1 MTFLGRKLAKMA
13 AVLRGDRFDAVEIDP
28 RAVRFRDPNR
38 ERAFAEVHFKQH
50 ALSTLL
56 YTFMGLG
63 AYMSF
68 GVLDVIYLPNS
79 WEPVL
84 TIRIVACAA
93 MVTFI
98 SAWFYAGKK
107 VGYHLLPAIAMAV
120 AGAGIIAMVAVMP
133 SPKNETYYAGILLVV
148 TFFCN
153 MPLLRFYHALFVT
166 TALVVA
172 YTAVALFINPIPLAV
187 FINNMFFFTAMAVWA
202 LWTNYW
208 HQLYARQDYS
218 HTRKLREEA
227 AKISA
232 LFHEAEAANR
242 AKSEFLAIM
251 SHELRTP
258 LNAILGFSDMM
269 RTGIHGEIE
278 NDEYQEYLNHIHE
291 SGAHLLRLI
300 TDILDLSKAD
310 AGKLEVRENLVDIG
324 STLRVVGDMMKPL
337 ADKGEVALAVD
348 VPELTPVLK
357 ADERMVRQI
366 LINLISNAV
375 KFTPKDGTVNVF
387 ARPEEGGA
395 FSITIADTGIGIAE
409 DDIPRILQPFI
420 QVDSA
425 LNRRYEG
432 TGLGLPLANKLMEA
446 HGGTLEI
453 ESEEG
458 QGTRVKVT
466 FPADRMFEDGAI
478 PPLVASAG

>member
-1 MTFLGRKLAKMA
+1 V
-13 AVLRGDRFDAVEIDP
+13 VLRGDRFDAAEIDP
-28 RAVRFRDPNR
+28 KTVRFRDPNR
-38 ERAFAEVHFKQH
+38 ERAFAEVHFREH
-50 ALSTLL
+50 SFSTLF
-56 YTFMGLG
+56 YTLLG
-63 AYMSF
+63 ICVYLGF
-68 GVLDVIYLPNS
+68 GILDVVYIPDGWHEVLLIRLGTCFVLLAFLVIWFTYGNKIGQHIV
-79 WEPVL
+79 PV
-84 TIRIVACAA
+84 TA
-93 MVTFI
+93 M
-98 SAWFYAGKK
+98 
-107 VGYHLLPAIAMAV
+107 AIAGV
-120 AGAGIIAMVAVMP
+120 GIILMTLVMP
-133 SPKNETYYAGILLVV
+133 SPKNETYYVGILLVV
-148 TFFCN
+148 AFFCN
-153 MPLLRFYHALFVT
+153 MPLLRFYHALIVSSFLIVSY
-166 TALVVA
+166 ALVAGV
-172 YTAVALFINPIPLAV
+172 LNPIPGAV
-187 FINNMFFFTAMAVWA
+187 LLNNLFFFISMTLWS

-218 HTRKLREEA
+218 HTRKLREES

-291 SGAHLLRLI
+291 SGSHLLRLI

-324 STLRVVGDMMKPL
+324 ATIRVVGDMLKPL
-337 ADKGEVALAVD
+337 ADKGGVTLRMN
-348 VPELTPVLK
+348 VPEITPVLK

-375 KFTPKDGTVNVF
+375 KFTAKDGSVTVSAAGAEDGGF
-387 ARPEEGGA
+387 AVA
-395 FSITIADTGIGIAE
+395 IADTGIGIAE
-409 DDIPRILQPFI
+409 EDIPRILQPFI

-446 HGGTLEI
+446 HGGTLKI
-453 ESEEG
+453 TSEVG
-458 QGTRVKVT
+458 KGTTVTVT
-466 FPADRMFEDGAI
+466 FPADRAFDDGEV
-478 PPLVASAG
+478 PPLVARAG

>member
-1 MTFLGRKLAKMA
+1 MTFLGSKLQKIT

-28 RAVRFRDPNR
+28 RAVRFRDANR
-38 ERAFAEVHFKQH
+38 ERAFAAVHFKQH
-50 ALSTLL
+50 SLSTLL
-56 YTFMGLG
+56 YTFMGLA

-68 GVLDVIYLPNS
+68 GVLDVIYLPES
-79 WEPVL
+79 WQPVF
-84 TIRIVACAA
+84 TIRVVACLA
-93 MVTFI
+93 MISFI
-98 SAWFYAGKK
+98 TAWFIAGKK
-107 VGYHLLPAIAMAV
+107 IGYHLIPAIAMAV
-120 AGAGIIAMVAVMP
+120 AGLGIVAMVAVMP
-133 SPKNETYYAGILLVV
+133 SPKNETYYAGILMVV

-153 MPLLRFYHALFVT
+153 MPLLRFYHALVVST
-166 TALVVA
+166 VLIVAYSVVA
-172 YTAVALFINPIPLAV
+172 LLINPIPVAI
-187 FINNMFFFTAMAVWA
+187 FINNMFFFLAMVVWS

-218 HTRKLREEA
+218 HNRKLREEA

-278 NDEYQEYLNHIHE
+278 NEEYREYLGHIHE

-324 STLRVVGDMMKPL
+324 STLGVVGDMMMPL
-337 ADKGEVALAVD
+337 AEKGEVNLQVD
-348 VPELTPVLK
+348 VPEITPVLK

-366 LINLISNAV
+366 LINLVSNAV
-375 KFTPKDGTVNVF
+375 KFTPKDGSVRVSAQSNEDGNFEV
-387 ARPEEGGA
+387 R
-395 FSITIADTGIGIAE
+395 IADTGIGIAK

-446 HGGTLEI
+446 HDGTLVI
-453 ESEEG
+453 DSAEG
-458 QGTRVKVT
+458 EGTTVIVT
-466 FPADRMFEDGAI
+466 FPASRIVEEGAVL
-478 PPLVASAG
+478 PLVASNG